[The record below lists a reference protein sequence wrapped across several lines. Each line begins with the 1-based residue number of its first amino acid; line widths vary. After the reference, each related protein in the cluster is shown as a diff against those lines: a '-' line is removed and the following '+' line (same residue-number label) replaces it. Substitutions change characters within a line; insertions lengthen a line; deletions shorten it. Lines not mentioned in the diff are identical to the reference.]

1 MTDDDDYDNYNVNN
15 FDDDDNVDNFNDDDG
30 GGTKRGEIEIVL
42 TFETCQTGHLL
53 SDRADLE
60 TETEISISRPTP
72 IVCCNCGSRVLSHAL
87 ILNAHLK
94 NHQLVKITLA

>member
-1 MTDDDDYDNYNVNN
+1 MTDDDYDNYNVNN

-60 TETEISISRPTP
+60 TKTEISISRPTP